1 MVFFNGSMKLT
12 VVEAE
17 DLRPTDFATRHQVGI
32 IAKTQ
37 QTMIDPFCAID
48 VDEIPVA
55 RTLTKPK
62 TFKPVWNEDFSTE
75 VHSGQNIGLTIFH
88 DAAIPPDE
96 FVANCN
102 IAFEDIA
109 DKQLSDIWVR
119 IMIFD
124 TQLLAA
130 LNYLWSSHCNGSV
143 IRVLCFRCRFEM

>member
-1 MVFFNGSMKLT
+1 MVFFNGTMKVT
-12 VVEAE
+12 VSGAE
-17 DLRPTDFATRHQVGI
+17 DLRPTDFATRHQMGI

-37 QTMIDPFCAID
+37 QTTIDPYCAID

-62 TFKPVWNEDFSTE
+62 TFRPVWNEDFVTE

-96 FVANCN
+96 FVANCS

-109 DKQLSDIWVR
+109 DKHLSDIWVW
-119 IMIFD
+119 ICFYIH
-124 TQLLAA
+124 LLCSLLVAR
-130 LNYLWSSHCNGSV
+130 YSV
-143 IRVLCFRCRFEM
+143 Y